1 MAGMMSSDLI
11 AVEGMLIKDGGDE
24 EGDEEVEVEVVEGG
38 EGEQASVEFV
48 SRLLE

>member
-1 MAGMMSSDLI
+1 MSSDLI
-11 AVEGMLIKDGGDE
+11 AVLEEEGMLIKDGGDE
-24 EGDEEVEVEVVEGG
+24 EGDEEVEVVEGG

>member
-1 MAGMMSSDLI
+1 MSSDLI
-11 AVEGMLIKDGGDE
+11 AAEGMLIKDGGDE
-24 EGDEEVEVEVVEGG
+24 EGDDDDEEVVGG